1 MRMKPEELN
10 ETLDR
15 CIAFHGHLCM
25 GQVLG
30 VRLALKGLELL
41 RGPDPKQL
49 IVFIENDRCIAD
61 AIQIVT
67 GTRVG
72 RRSAKLANYGKMAAS
87 FLDLGSGEAW
97 RVNVGQVP
105 ALDPHDKTVVRE
117 VLRVPDTPLL
127 QWRRVEIDLKPEERP
142 GKPMRVIP
150 CARCGER
157 VMDGRDVPGPDGPL
171 CQSCLAGGYYRVPDA
186 DR

>member
-1 MRMKPEELN
+1 MTDTTPTEVEELL
-10 ETLDR
+10 ER

-41 RGPDPKQL
+41 QVADPKRL

-67 GTRVG
+67 GTRFG
-72 RRSAKLANYGKMAAS
+72 RRTAKLRTYGKMAAS
-87 FLDLGSGEAW
+87 FLDLESGTAW
-97 RVNVGQVP
+97 RVNVGQLP
-105 ALDPHDKTVVRE
+105 PMDPHDKSRVRE
-117 VLRVPDTPLL
+117 VLHLPDTPLL
-127 QWRRVEIDLKPEERP
+127 QWLKPEELP
-142 GKPMRVIP
+142 GKPKRIVH
-150 CARCGER
+150 CSRCGER

-171 CQSCLAGGYYRVPDA
+171 CLSCQAPGYYRA
-186 DR
+186 LEAGA